1 MNRETDSPVSATELD
16 IQSMQLGI
24 DHLDISLQNREQVRL
39 IAQGFAEQ
47 AQRTLSLLTLDIE
60 PAIFDQQDFLDAI
73 TRLSRQSRDACFR
86 ILLLDSRRVAQQG
99 HRLVELSRR
108 LGSTIQF
115 RRPPSDYQYT
125 GLTFMTCDDAGYFD
139 RPLSSRYEGTA
150 NFNNPGEV
158 ARLNKVFKELW
169 DRSEPDSE
177 LRMLQV

>member
-1 MNRETDSPVSATELD
+1 MNRVTENPVPATELD

-24 DHLDISLQNREQVRL
+24 DHLDMALQSREQVRL
-39 IAQGFAEQ
+39 ITQAFAAQ
-47 AQRTLSLLTLDIE
+47 AQRTLSLLTVEIE
-60 PAIFDQQDFLDAI
+60 PAIFDQQAFLDAI
-73 TRLSRQSRDACFR
+73 ARLSLQSRAASFR

-99 HRLVELSRR
+99 HRLVELARR

-115 RRPPSDYQYT
+115 RRPPSDYQHS
-125 GLTFMTCDDAGYFD
+125 GQTFLTCDDVGFFN

-150 NFNNPGEV
+150 SFNNPGEV
-158 ARLNKVFKELW
+158 ARLNKGFKDLW